1 MGLYFYFNASPAFD
15 GASLKEAGANKGR
28 YRLGVYDGGWSAAFC
43 LDVIIRDETKGKK
56 NLDDMMRLMYER
68 FGLTLKKFRY
78 DDLIAAASEI
88 AGRDMNDFFKK
99 YIEGKQQ
106 LPVLDCLK
114 RSGFEGYTQFYDG
127 EIYIKKSPGATTEQ
141 SAIQRGLLRGE

>member
-1 MGLYFYFNASPAFD
+1 
-15 GASLKEAGANKGR
+15 
-28 YRLGVYDGGWSAAFC
+28 VYDGGWSAAFC
-43 LDVIIRDETKGKK
+43 LDVIIRDETKRKK

-127 EIYIKKSPGATTEQ
+127 EIYIKKSSGATAEQ